1 MSKEAEKSENVV
13 AMEVEESEEDKQE
26 RLKQESIALAIADIK
41 NNFTFLERA
50 VETIESRFTTRVLR
64 TTTSIRKRLTPY
76 ILTVVINDYF
86 GEDQRKNVLLSYLG
100 EQSDVSM
107 KDTTDD
113 AKKEITRLPEIEIYL
128 NLLVMIYLLDNSK
141 FEQGTELA
149 KATVEQVEELN
160 RRTLDQLT
168 AKVYF
173 YYVRFHELTDRLAEI
188 RPILLAAQRT
198 ATLRRDDDTQATLLN
213 LLLRNYFHY
222 NLYEQ
227 ADKLVSK
234 STFPENASNNQA
246 ARYAYYLGRI
256 RALQLDYT
264 EAHTQLLQAIRKA
277 PQNTATAGFQQTAN
291 KFFIIVQLLM
301 GEIPERSMFRQ
312 PVLRKA
318 LLPYLHITQA
328 VRIGDLNQFQEGL
341 AKYGANFKR
350 DKTYT
355 LILRLRHN
363 VIKTGIRMISLSYS
377 RISLRDICIK
387 LHLDGEEDAEFIV
400 AKSIKD
406 GVIDAVLDHDGGYMR
421 SKESADVYSTN
432 EPQGAFHQRVS
443 FCLNLHNES
452 IKAMRFPLNAHRK
465 ELDNVQEAL
474 ERERELAQEI
484 AEGDLDEDDDMGDF

>member
-301 GEIPERSMFRQ
+301 GEIPERSVFRQ

-318 LLPYLHITQA
+318 LVPYLHITQA

-432 EPQGAFHQRVS
+432 EPQGAFHQRIS